1 MAGINNLVTRG
12 YGSFSTVGD
21 IVTAGYASGDSSIIS
36 DADASKIAT
45 YVWEYIIFGGF
56 QAQDIMKLIPNMLAL
71 QQKNK
76 SDHKEISACLNE
88 IKDIV
93 IPLRGSIQDA
103 DRNQL
108 RGRGKNGN
116 R

>member
-1 MAGINNLVTRG
+1 MSIGAITTRGLGSFTTIKDYITRG
-12 YGSFSTVGD
+12 YS
-21 IVTAGYASGDSSIIS
+21 IGDSSIIS
-36 DADASKIAT
+36 DADAAKIAS

-76 SDHKEISACLNE
+76 SDHKEITACLND
-88 IKDIV
+88 IKEIV

-116 R
+116 K